1 MSAPSV
7 KTPDPTSSVVQKSG
21 TRVYAKPQH
30 PDGSR
35 PRRLLKNAGPPIL
48 IFALF
53 ITLWWLLS
61 ATIYGD
67 QNYLLPRPLAVL
79 QSMVDDRDLI
89 LGGLWITTKESA
101 IGFGLAIVIGIICA
115 VVMSLSKALERSFYP
130 YAVLLQTVPIVAV
143 APVIVLWFGYNQNS
157 VIVIAFIIAL
167 FPILNNT
174 LLGLNSTD
182 RNQLDL
188 FEQAHRVPQPPVPER
203 ATRNVRGSAHLGRP
217 VRDRRH
223 RRRVHHRLGRRA
235 GRPRREGDLLA
246 DADADEPAV
255 RGGPRG
261 DAAGLRVL
269 HHRQLGGQPTHP
281 VVARIRDEGRWLTR
295 SVATDAA
302 GQQGRRTRS
311 TSTALVVRRLGV
323 IS

>member
-188 FEQAHRVPQPPVPER
+188 FRMHRANKLTEFLKLRFPSALP
-203 ATRNVRGSAHLGRP
+203 ATF
-217 VRDRRH
+217 
-223 RRRVHHRLGRRA
+223 
-235 GRPRREGDLLA
+235 
-246 DADADEPAV
+246 
-255 RGGPRG
+255 
-261 DAAGLRVL
+261 AGLRISAGLSVIGAIVGEFIIGS
-269 HHRQLGGQPTHP
+269 GG
-281 VVARIRDEGRWLTR
+281 E
-295 SVATDAA
+295 
-302 GQQGRRTRS
+302 QGG
-311 TSTALVVRRLGV
+311 LGV
-323 IS
+323 KVIFSQMRMQTNLLFAEVLAATLLGFAFFIIVSWVGNLLIRSWHESAMKDGG